1 MEGSMCPSFQI
12 THDEVHSTRGR
23 ARVLSELF
31 RGETVDST
39 DVEESLD
46 LCLSCKACASECPV
60 NVDMATYKSEFLHN
74 RYSGKLRP
82 RVHYLMGWL
91 PLLSEIAHRLPVV
104 PRIAGALM
112 QSTVPAKIM
121 AKVGGLDSSR
131 PLISFA
137 PESLQKWAKKRV
149 PKYTGEPI
157 VFWPDSFNSKLNTG
171 PAQAA
176 IEVLES
182 LGFHVIVPD
191 EFVCCG
197 LTWHSTG
204 QLDMTRRVLE
214 HSAKVFEP
222 YISQGL
228 EVVAIEPSCTTM
240 LQHDAVSQTRDPRV
254 AELAKATKSFSE
266 VVAPKIKQLVE
277 EGRIK
282 PQSGSVLTQV
292 HCHEKSLGDP
302 KQSAL
307 ILDALGYDM
316 EEIQTGCCGLAG
328 NWGYEDGHAEMSFE
342 LGERELFPRVREH
355 DGIVAADG
363 FSCRT
368 QVQQGT
374 GKEAQHMAEIVRDV
388 LVDADL

>member
-1 MEGSMCPSFQI
+1 M
-12 THDEVHSTRGR
+12 
-23 ARVLSELF
+23 
-31 RGETVDST
+31 
-39 DVEESLD
+39 
-46 LCLSCKACASECPV
+46 
-60 NVDMATYKSEFLHN
+60 
-74 RYSGKLRP
+74 
-82 RVHYLMGWL
+82 
-91 PLLSEIAHRLPVV
+91 
-104 PRIAGALM
+104 
-112 QSTVPAKIM
+112 
-121 AKVGGLDSSR
+121 
-131 PLISFA
+131 
-137 PESLQKWAKKRV
+137 
-149 PKYTGEPI
+149 
-157 VFWPDSFNSKLNTG
+157 
-171 PAQAA
+171 
-176 IEVLES
+176 LES

-254 AELAKATKSFSE
+254 AELAKAAKSFSE

-277 EGRIK
+277 EGRLK

-307 ILDALGYDM
+307 ILEALGYDM

-355 DGIVAADG
+355 DGIVVADG

-388 LVDADL
+388 LADADL